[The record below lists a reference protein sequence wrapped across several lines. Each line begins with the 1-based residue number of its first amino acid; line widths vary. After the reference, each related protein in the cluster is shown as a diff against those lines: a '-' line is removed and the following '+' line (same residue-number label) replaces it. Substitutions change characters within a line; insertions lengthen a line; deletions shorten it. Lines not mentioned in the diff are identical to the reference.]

1 MTGRP
6 RQIAVVLAALFNVG
20 FNALAGAGLLFGV
33 QTGAVSDAVPTLVTP
48 AGWTFGIWSV
58 IFAGLVVFAGWQVR
72 TAARDTRYDAVAGPF
87 VAGNLL
93 TGLWQIPWLLGWFGV
108 AAVVLF
114 ALVACVAWLY
124 VRLDRMSLRGAE
136 RWALGVPTALWLA
149 WVSVAAALN
158 VSVAGA
164 AAGLGASALVGAGVV
179 VAVGAVGGWLVSR
192 TADLAMTLVFL
203 WAFAGIAAA
212 QEAPEVRG
220 ALVVAALV
228 VVGALALARRR
239 GLSFWPTA
247 HA

>member
-6 RQIAVVLAALFNVG
+6 RQIAVAFAALFNVG
-20 FNALAGAGLLFGV
+20 FNALAGAGMLFDV
-33 QTGAVSDAVPTLVTP
+33 QTGTVSDAVPTPITP

-58 IFAGLVVFAGWQVR
+58 IFAGVLVFAVWQ
-72 TAARDTRYDAVAGPF
+72 ARRHASGARYDAVAVPF
-87 VAGNLL
+87 IAGNVL
-93 TGLWQIPWLLGWFGV
+93 TGLWQVPWLNGWFGV
-108 AAVVLF
+108 ASVVLF
-114 ALVACVAWLY
+114 AIVACVAWLY

-149 WVSVAAALN
+149 WVTAAAALN

-164 AAGLGASALVGAGVV
+164 AAGLEASALVGALVV
-179 VAVGAVGGWLVSR
+179 VAVGAVGAWLVSR

-212 QEAPEVRG
+212 QPDATIRGALALAALLVVG
-220 ALVVAALV
+220 ALVV
-228 VVGALALARRR
+228 ARRR

>member
-6 RQIAVVLAALFNVG
+6 RQIAVVLAALFNVVL
-20 FNALAGAGLLFGV
+20 NSLAGAGLLFGV
-33 QTGAVSDAVPTLVTP
+33 ETGTVSDASPTPITA
-48 AGWTFGIWSV
+48 AGWTFSIWSV
-58 IFAGLVVFAGWQVR
+58 IFLGLLVFAAWQAR
-72 TAARDTRYDAVAGPF
+72 AATRDARYDAVAVPF
-87 VAGNLL
+87 IVGNVL
-93 TGLWQIPWLLGWFGV
+93 TGLWQIPWLLGWLGV
-108 AAVVLF
+108 AAVGLF
-114 ALVACVAWLY
+114 AIVACVAWLY

-149 WVSVAAALN
+149 WVTVAAALN
-158 VSVAGA
+158 VAVTGV
-164 AAGLGASALVGAGVV
+164 AAGMAGDPLVGAGVV
-179 VAVGAVGGWLVSR
+179 VAVGAIGAWLVSR

-212 QEAPEVRG
+212 QDTPVIRG
-220 ALVVAALV
+220 ALVMAALL

>member
-20 FNALAGAGLLFGV
+20 FNALAGAGLLFDV
-33 QTGAVSDAVPTLVTP
+33 QTGAVSDAVPTPITP

-58 IFAGLVVFAGWQVR
+58 IFAGLLVFAAWQAR
-72 TAARDTRYDAVAGPF
+72 TAARDARYDAVAVPF
-87 VAGNLL
+87 IVGNVL
-93 TGLWQIPWLLGWFGV
+93 TGLWQVPWLNQWFGV
-108 AAVVLF
+108 ASVGLF
-114 ALVACVAWLY
+114 AIVVCVAWLY

-149 WVSVAAALN
+149 WVSIAAALN

-164 AAGLGASALVGAGVV
+164 AAGLDAGPLVGALVV
-179 VAVGAVGGWLVSR
+179 LAVGAVGAWLVSR

-203 WAFAGIAAA
+203 WAFAGIASA
-212 QEAPEVRG
+212 QADATIRG
-220 ALVVAALV
+220 ALVVAALL
-228 VVGALALARRR
+228 VVGALLVGRRAGR
-239 GLSFWPTA
+239 SFWPTA